1 MLYDLQSKLLPQGLE
16 KERNYNN
23 ITVVLF
29 CSSSLLGKGVKD
41 KGFLEM
47 ENMKEWSSRFCRS
60 ENSAIADLET
70 MVFGWDFWRIEAY
83 ERRNEIY
90 VV

>member
-16 KERNYNN
+16 NKRNYNN
-23 ITVVLF
+23 ITVVPF
-29 CSSSLLGKGVKD
+29 CSSSLRGKGVKD
-41 KGFLEM
+41 KGYLEM

-70 MVFGWDFWRIEAY
+70 MVFGWDFWRTEAY
-83 ERRNEIY
+83 ETRNEIY